1 MNHACFDIKKCFII
15 ALNEVKLRNTMIVFY
30 EVKTIT
36 GIYLLERKIL
46 EFSSNRKG
54 KVNIVIG
61 RLLSY
66 CIDREITPVNCYSF
80 IMFQ

>member
-1 MNHACFDIKKCFII
+1 MNHACFDIKKCSII

-46 EFSSNRKG
+46 RVFIEPQGQGEYCNWT
-54 KVNIVIG
+54 VAE
-61 RLLSY
+61 LLY
-66 CIDREITPVNCYSF
+66 
-80 IMFQ
+80 